1 MDTEARLQKLEQKLD
16 AMRAAHIAMYAMM
29 RGMLTAIDGRPGVR
43 ATVATVAH
51 DLLIDELDA
60 AGIDGAL
67 RQDAIEAHECL
78 EAILLRP

>member
-43 ATVATVAH
+43 ATVAH

-60 AGIDGAL
+60 AGIDGVL